1 MVENEE
7 TIKLLKEA
15 VKWLRILSLQTI
27 KKVAQDALSK
37 NEQKLVYHYS
47 DGRGTLEISKLVE
60 VNPQTVANYWN
71 SWNKIGIVEEMNVRG
86 GKRYKKLFELDYF
99 DIDLPKIKMN
109 TNAENKTDN
118 IQNLNGDID
127 IK

>member
-1 MVENEE
+1 
-7 TIKLLKEA
+7 
-15 VKWLRILSLQTI
+15 
-27 KKVAQDALSK
+27 
-37 NEQKLVYHYS
+37 
-47 DGRGTLEISKLVE
+47 
-60 VNPQTVANYWN
+60 
-71 SWNKIGIVEEMNVRG
+71 MNVRG

>member
-60 VNPQTVANYWN
+60 VNPQTV
-71 SWNKIGIVEEMNVRG
+71 
-86 GKRYKKLFELDYF
+86 
-99 DIDLPKIKMN
+99 
-109 TNAENKTDN
+109 EN
-118 IQNLNGDID
+118 
-127 IK
+127 